1 VCAAGGFKG
10 AIEGFLSFGVLNLSS
25 QIVKKEKTMAEEKEK
40 RIEIGQE
47 PQSQAPKVEGEL
59 SESDIEKV
67 SGGCCP
73 QFGYPTNWNK

>member
-1 VCAAGGFKG
+1 
-10 AIEGFLSFGVLNLSS
+10 
-25 QIVKKEKTMAEEKEK
+25 MAEEKEK